1 MMVLMADDVSQTIEE
16 LEQQLCQVQDEENQ
30 VRAIPCIIAS

>member
-30 VRAIPCIIAS
+30 VRAIP